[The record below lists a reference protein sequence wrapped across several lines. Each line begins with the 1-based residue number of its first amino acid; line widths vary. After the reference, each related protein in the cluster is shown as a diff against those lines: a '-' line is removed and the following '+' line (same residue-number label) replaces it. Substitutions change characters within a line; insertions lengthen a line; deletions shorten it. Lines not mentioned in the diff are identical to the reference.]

1 MPLHFLVNIA
11 PASNIETTD
20 TIFTPEIPLFQRPL
34 SVTNH
39 GSSAWA
45 LSYKIETKSETGED
59 EIYFM
64 KVGFSPRK
72 LNFLIQ

>member
-1 MPLHFLVNIA
+1 L
-11 PASNIETTD
+11 ETTD
-20 TIFTPEIPLFQRPL
+20 IFLAAEIPLFQRPL

-45 LSYKIETKSETGED
+45 LSYKIETKDDAGED

-64 KVGFSPRK
+64 KVGFCFK
-72 LNFLIQ
+72 MYNLLILLIQWHIFR